1 MLAAMRRASSRVRS
15 LAAGEELGRGPSPR
29 HALEIRRRR
38 ASGRFPSW
46 SDNAA
51 REYVCKSVVPE
62 E

>member
-1 MLAAMRRASSRVRS
+1 MFGGDAPGLVAGEE
-15 LAAGEELGRGPSPR
+15 LGCGEELGRGPSPR

-38 ASGRFPSW
+38 ASGRFPNW

-51 REYVCKSVVPE
+51 RICVQSVVPE